1 MGQCNALGV
10 ICTPRNG
17 KPVAR
22 RVRKATEPLWPAG
35 LPKGRFHAVS
45 TLHRAGAHAPSM
57 LRWPCG
63 VSSGAIVLGMVGL
76 WGGTAATAGTGYGP
90 SAPAAPTAP
99 GGFTNVVTSQTVT
112 TTGGTV
118 SATYNGEKV
127 AVVVPSG
134 DFSGPVQVS
143 VSAPSLSSIPGAA
156 QLADAVGHVPT
167 SVWPGQAGTLVFA
180 GHDVTWFHDLGH
192 LKPGQEIEYVSGC
205 RARVYAVLRNEIVG
219 QVGDPGREHPRV
231 AVLGHV
237 LAPRRAV
244 VHRSAHA
251 RRGPR
256 ARRLRGRSGCQC
268 AVKPASAGARRS
280 AFPRVGRLVGGEPNA
295 ARDAGRER
303 KPGGDVRRE
312 PWTPF

>member
-1 MGQCNALGV
+1 MAAHARSHPWIARTIKVASIGCVSGALAIGAWLGWFYV
-10 ICTPRNG
+10 HSAIGGAGLLAQARARITAADGSSQRNG
-17 KPVAR
+17 CR
-22 RVRKATEPLWPAG
+22 
-35 LPKGRFHAVS
+35 LP
-45 TLHRAGAHAPSM
+45 RASG
-57 LRWPCG
+57 
-63 VSSGAIVLGMVGL
+63 SGAVG
-76 WGGTAATAGTGYGP
+76 
-90 SAPAAPTAP
+90 
-99 GGFTNVVTSQTVT
+99 
-112 TTGGTV
+112 
-118 SATYNGEKV
+118 EI
-127 AVVVPSG
+127 VVPSLSLVAPVVQG
-134 DFSGPVQVS
+134 D
-143 VSAPSLSSIPGAA
+143 GAA

-167 SVWPGQAGTLVFA
+167 SVWPGQAGTPVFA